1 MRYAEGEHIIRQGE
15 KGDTLYIIK
24 HGSARVTHN
33 NSSEG
38 GGEPVFIRMMSSGSY
53 FGEKALVGDSMRTAN
68 VVSYGTEG
76 CTCIVIDK
84 QSFSHLE
91 KWFVKNGF

>member
-1 MRYAEGEHIIRQGE
+1 
-15 KGDTLYIIK
+15 
-24 HGSARVTHN
+24 
-33 NSSEG
+33 
-38 GGEPVFIRMMSSGSY
+38 MMSSGSY